1 MQFCGCRRNEK
12 RQTNDDFIGDYR
24 SIYTVKKMR
33 ILSMDPSER
42 KQMLLNTHKVNRCY
56 LYL

>member
-42 KQMLLNTHKVNRCY
+42 KQMLLNTHKVNRC
-56 LYL
+56 